1 MSGEGG
7 IRTHVPPNGGNLIS
21 SQARYNHFG
30 TSPVKD
36 AEELYNKDVEKKHL
50 STRIRIWI
58 RCRIFRIHN
67 VDLREFGPWMQ
78 VYCVDCQRVIH
89 AYIPGA

>member
-1 MSGEGG
+1 
-7 IRTHVPPNGGNLIS
+7 
-21 SQARYNHFG
+21 
-30 TSPVKD
+30 
-36 AEELYNKDVEKKHL
+36 VEKKHL